1 MQLFAKTDKG
11 MVRNTNQDS
20 FAVNTLPGDS
30 AVAIV
35 CDGMGGAS
43 AGDIASKTACEV
55 ISQYVLKSY
64 TTSMTSEDIA
74 KLLKNAIISAN
85 FEVFS
90 LSKSDENLRGMGT
103 TVVAAIVNEQQTVIC
118 NIGDSRAYLL
128 NADGLRQITR
138 DHSMVQSL
146 VESGKLSQEEAN
158 THPKKNIITRALG
171 VEENLLIDSF
181 CIDLTSNDKLLLC
194 TDGLSNYVTSD
205 EILQI
210 VCDNSSDKAVEI
222 LIDKANL
229 AGGRDNITAVL
240 IDR

>member
-1 MQLFAKTDKG
+1 MLLFAKTDKG
-11 MVRNTNQDS
+11 KVRSTNQDS
-20 FAVNTLPGDS
+20 FAVNTLPGNS
-30 AVAIV
+30 ALAVV

-74 KLLKNAIISAN
+74 KLLKNAIVSAN
-85 FEVFS
+85 IEVFF
-90 LSKSDENLRGMGT
+90 LSKNNESLRGMGT
-103 TVVAAIVNEQQTVIC
+103 TVVAAIITEQEAVIC

-128 NADGLRQITR
+128 NENQLKQITR
-138 DHSMVQSL
+138 DHSIVQSL

-158 THPKKNIITRALG
+158 THPEKNIITRALG

-181 CIDLTSNDKLLLC
+181 CIDFTSNDKLLLC

-205 EILQI
+205 NVLRI
-210 VCDNSSDKAVEI
+210 VRDNDSDKAVEI
-222 LIDKANL
+222 LIDEANL

-240 IDR
+240 ISR